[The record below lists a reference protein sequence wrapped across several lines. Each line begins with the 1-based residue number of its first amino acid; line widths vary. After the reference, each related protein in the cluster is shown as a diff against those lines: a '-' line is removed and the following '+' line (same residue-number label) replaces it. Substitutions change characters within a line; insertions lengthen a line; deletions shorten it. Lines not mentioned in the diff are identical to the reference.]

1 MSMLPGRQESWRRD
15 PRAGAAVIVA
25 GVAFAAFL
33 ALAAAILLAPAF
45 IRFDLALSDAIRGIA
60 LPGLRQ
66 AARFATWV
74 GDFWP
79 MTVLTALA
87 AGAFAFAGKRTSAVM
102 LLVAVPLGAGLGNLL
117 KLAFM
122 RARPAVDALI
132 DMPHSYSFPSGHAVT
147 SFVFFATLAFLAVLH
162 RSSLR
167 RSALYVALCVFAA
180 ASIALSRVYL
190 GVHYL
195 GDAVG
200 GWLFGSAWLA
210 LVVLVF
216 ARWGTGDAE
225 TPARP
230 PAGAE
235 G

>member
-15 PRAGAAVIVA
+15 PRAGATVIVA
-25 GVAFAAFL
+25 GVALAAFL

-45 IRFDLALSDAIRGIA
+45 IRLDLAASDAIRRIA
-60 LPGLRQ
+60 VPGLRD
-66 AARFATWV
+66 AARLATWL

-79 MTVLTALA
+79 MTGLTAIA
-87 AGAFAFAGKRTSAVM
+87 AGAFALAGKRTSAAM

-117 KLAFM
+117 KLVFM
-122 RARPAVDALI
+122 RARPAIDAII

-147 SFVFFATLAFLAVLH
+147 SFVFFATLGFLAVLH
-162 RSSLR
+162 RTSMR
-167 RSALYVALCVFAA
+167 RAIVYVTLCILAA

-190 GVHYL
+190 GVHFL

-200 GWLFGSAWLA
+200 GWLFGSAWVA
-210 LVVLVF
+210 LMVLVF

-225 TPARP
+225 AAATP